1 MLLQCELQGISKGRN
16 SGFWVAPKIYC
27 SKTQKTL
34 DGNGGWWYN
43 KYHQV
48 RRTHKN
54 AEGEIKMENKV
65 YTQEEVNEI
74 CTQHEAWLKDWHTGK
89 RADFSGANLR
99 GLHLEGRSLRK
110 ANFQRTDLTGA
121 FLKSADFDHANFEGA
136 NLTFVRAS
144 YAKFNDCMAD
154 HACFDEA
161 HLTGTYFEGA
171 SLQRA
176 SFRKAQVNFAS
187 FREAKLWR
195 ADFVDAI
202 TGGTIFARANL
213 EFAAFNSGFAGNNF
227 DDRQIAEFAY
237 NLCTAVLGGHTNSP
251 EVKETVRKIL
261 SLANRAESVKV
272 FGRVQEYRNGQYITA
287 KEAE

>member
-1 MLLQCELQGISKGRN
+1 
-16 SGFWVAPKIYC
+16 
-27 SKTQKTL
+27 
-34 DGNGGWWYN
+34 
-43 KYHQV
+43 
-48 RRTHKN
+48 
-54 AEGEIKMENKV
+54 MENKV

-99 GLHLEGRSLRK
+99 GVHLEGRSLRE
-110 ANFQRTDLTGA
+110 ANFQSADMKGA
-121 FLKSADFDHANFEGA
+121 FLKSADFSHSNFGGA

-202 TGGTIFARANL
+202 TGGTIFARADL
-213 EFAAFNSGFAGNNF
+213 EFAAFNSGIAGDSY
-227 DDRQIAEFAY
+227 DDKQIAEFAY
-237 NLCTAVLGGHTNSP
+237 SLCSAVLGSRTNSS
-251 EVKETVRKIL
+251 EVKETIRKIL
-261 SLANRAESVKV
+261 SLANRANSVKV
-272 FGRVQEYRNGQYITA
+272 FGPVQENIRGKYFTA
-287 KEAE
+287 KEKAE